1 MRRDICCALV
11 VRHNIK
17 ESKSMKKFL
26 KVFSAA
32 LLGVG
37 LFVVPSLAQAQE
49 VTLRVEPGVAIPVT
63 DPQAQRFGVG
73 GALAI
78 KPELGLGS
86 YLSIGPSLQVM
97 QLPSNVPGVEA
108 GNAWSYGGFARL
120 KRPHDEKNTGRGFS
134 AISPW
139 VDADLKLVHTDP
151 LDRLGAAVAVG
162 AQVPTSDSRWLWV
175 GPFARYDLVSQED
188 GKRLVNTNSAKT
200 VILGLSFEFGAPVKK
215 KAEPPPPPAPQPLP
229 PPPVVETP
237 PPPPPPPPAEV
248 VKFKPRIQFAWD
260 SALLDSAQ
268 TSALAG
274 VVKSLLADKTYN
286 VKIEG
291 HASSEGQVEHNNK
304 LAQKRADAVRNF
316 LIANGVDGS
325 RLTATGFGSRVPVAD
340 NKTEAGRIQ
349 NRRVEFDVS
358 FVVVK

>member
-1 MRRDICCALV
+1 
-11 VRHNIK
+11 
-17 ESKSMKKFL
+17 MKKFL

-32 LLGVG
+32 LVGAG
-37 LFVVPSLAQAQE
+37 LFVLPSLAQAQE
-49 VTLRVEPGVAIPVT
+49 VTLRAEPGVAIPTT

-73 GALAI
+73 GAIAV
-78 KPELGLGS
+78 KPEITLFHWLGL
-86 YLSIGPSLQVM
+86 GPSLQWIG
-97 QLPSNVPGVEA
+97 LPSNVSGVDA
-108 GNAWSYGGFARL
+108 GTATRLGAFARV
-120 KRPHDEKNTGRGFS
+120 KRPHDETNTGRGFS
-134 AISPW
+134 AASPW
-139 VDADLKLVHTDP
+139 VDADLGYVHTDG
-151 LDRLGAAVAVG
+151 LDRLGTSVAAGV
-162 AQVPTSDSRWLWV
+162 QVPTSDSRWLWV
-175 GPFARYDLVSQED
+175 GPFARYDLVNQED

-200 VILGLSFEFGAPVKK
+200 LIFGLSFEIGAPAPK
-215 KAEPPPPPAPQPLP
+215 KAEPQRPPEQPPAPPP
-229 PPPVVETP
+229 PPPVAEKP
-237 PPPPPPPPAEV
+237 QPLPPPPPAEV

-268 TSALAG
+268 TSALSG
-274 VVKSLLADKTYN
+274 VVKSLLADKTYS

-325 RLTATGFGSRVPVAD
+325 RLTATGFGSRVPVAE

>member
-1 MRRDICCALV
+1 
-11 VRHNIK
+11 
-17 ESKSMKKFL
+17 MKKFL

-32 LLGVG
+32 LLGAG
-37 LFVVPSLAQAQE
+37 LFVLPSLAQAQE
-49 VTLRVEPGVAIPVT
+49 VTLRVEPGVAVPLT

-73 GALAI
+73 GAIAV
-78 KPELGLGS
+78 KPEITLFHWVGL
-86 YLSIGPSLQVM
+86 GPSLQWIG
-97 QLPSNVPGVEA
+97 LPSDVSGVSA
-108 GNAWSYGGFARL
+108 GTATRLGAFARV
-120 KRPHDEKNTGRGFS
+120 KRPHDETNTGRGFS
-134 AISPW
+134 AVSPW
-139 VDADLKLVHTDP
+139 IDADLGYVRSDG
-151 LDRLGAAVAVG
+151 LDRLGSSVAVG

-175 GPFARYDLVSQED
+175 GPFARYDLVNQED

-200 VILGLSFEFGAPVKK
+200 LILGVSFEIGAPAK
-215 KAEPPPPPAPQPLP
+215 KAEEPKRETPKPPPP

-237 PPPPPPPPAEV
+237 KPPPPPPPAEV
-248 VKFKPRIQFAWD
+248 VKFKPRVQFAWD
-260 SALLDSAQ
+260 SAVLDSAQ

-304 LAQKRADAVRNF
+304 LAQKRADSVRNF
-316 LIANGVDGS
+316 LIANGVDGK

-340 NKTEAGRIQ
+340 NKTEAGRVQ